1 MNMFNLTEIAKKR
14 KLILGRN
21 EWTLEYIRTS
31 NPRKAFQIADNKIK
45 TKQVLQKNG
54 INVPALIDIIHNK
67 EAALNFDLDKL
78 PKSFVIKP
86 ARGVKGSGVEIFY
99 NKTKDGRWIK
109 SNGSKISNKEIIAH
123 FIDIIDGK
131 FSLHNQQD
139 EVLIEE
145 RVKPHKAFRYY
156 SYKGTPDVRIIVFNK
171 VPVMGM
177 VRLPTQESEGK
188 ANLDKGAIGAGIDM
202 SQGQTTF
209 GVSGKIGSIER
220 IPKTLVPV
228 SGLKIPYWKTI
239 LKNAVIASEISGLG
253 FCAIDFLIDSEK
265 GPLVVELNARPG
277 LSIQFANK
285 DGLRRRLKKV
295 SGIKVKSLDHS
306 IRLAENLFGGEIEES
321 IENIS
326 GKKVIGI
333 IEDISIQNPLT
344 GKFEKIKCKIDTGA
358 DRTSIDQDFLL
369 DIGLYE
375 LYEYINKYWSTN
387 FNNIEDAKKAS
398 DERGI
403 EIENGTVPKHELIKS
418 RVIVKS
424 SNGFSLRPIIP
435 LKIILDGLE
444 MEIEASIS
452 KRSELEFRIIVG
464 RRDLKNFLIDTA
476 KKKR

>member
-1 MNMFNLTEIAKKR
+1 MFNLTEIAKKR

-21 EWTLEYIRTS
+21 EWTLEYIRPS
-31 NPRKAFQIADNKIK
+31 NPRKSFLIADNKIK
-45 TKQVLQKNG
+45 SKQVLQKNG
-54 INVPALIDIIHNK
+54 ISVPALISVIHNK
-67 EAALNFDLDKL
+67 EEAINFDFEKL

-86 ARGVKGSGVEIFY
+86 ARGVKGGGVEIFY
-99 NKTKDGRWIK
+99 NKTKDGRWIR
-109 SNGSKISNKEIIAH
+109 SNGSKVSSKEIVSH

-139 EVLIEE
+139 EILIEE
-145 RVKPHKAFRYY
+145 RVKPHKAFRYH
-156 SYKGTPDVRIIVFNK
+156 SYKGTPDVRIIVYNK

-177 VRLPTQESEGK
+177 LRLPTQASQGK

-209 GVSGKIGSIER
+209 GVSGKIGSIDR

-239 LKNAVIASEISGLG
+239 LKNSVIASEVSGLG

-265 GPLVVELNARPG
+265 GPLIVELNARPG

-295 SGIKVKSLDHS
+295 SGIKVKSLEHS

-333 IEDISIQNPLT
+333 IEDINIQNPIT
-344 GKFEKIKCKIDTGA
+344 GKFEKIKCKVDTGA
-358 DRTSIDQDFLL
+358 DRSSIDQEFLL
-369 DIGLYE
+369 DIGLTD
-375 LYEYINKYWSTN
+375 LYDYINNYWSTN
-387 FNNIEDAKKAS
+387 FSTREEAKIAS
-398 DERGI
+398 DERGVQ
-403 EIENGTVPKHELIKS
+403 IENGDVPKHELIKS
-418 RVIVKS
+418 RVVVKS
-424 SNGFSLRPIIP
+424 SNGFSLRPVV
-435 LKIILDGLE
+435 ILNVIFDGLE
-444 MEIEASIS
+444 MEIEASVS
-452 KRSELEFRIIVG
+452 KRSDLEFRMIVG
-464 RRDLKNFLIDTA
+464 RKDLKNFLIDA
-476 KKKR
+476 GKKK